1 MAKKLG
7 LVVMMLMVAATMLLA
22 GCGGKKEEKKAEAP
36 KDGKKI
42 VVYTSMKEVLIKEI
56 GRASCRERV

>member
-42 VVYTSMKEVLIKEI
+42 VVYTSMKEVHQ
-56 GRASCRERV
+56 RYC